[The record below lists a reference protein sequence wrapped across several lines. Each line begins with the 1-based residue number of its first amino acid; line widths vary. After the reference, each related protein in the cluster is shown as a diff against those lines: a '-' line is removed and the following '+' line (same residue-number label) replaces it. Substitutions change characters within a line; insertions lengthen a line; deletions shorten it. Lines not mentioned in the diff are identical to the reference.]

1 MKRRVVQCLE
11 SVEADFGEMTWT
23 FRLEPMNEV
32 GAGQYAVIP
41 WEDFMKTSTKL
52 AHAEGLLKQWLGG
65 HLDDGFKERVEK
77 HFDPEP
83 LA

>member
-32 GAGQYAVIP
+32 GAGQYAVVP
-41 WEDFMKTSTKL
+41 WEDFAKMSTKL
-52 AHAEGLLKQWLGG
+52 VHAEGLLKEWLNEPI
-65 HLDDGFKERVEK
+65 DDGFKERVAK

-83 LA
+83 LG